1 LRATHVGALDPWDHK
16 SPLPPFL
23 VLDSPSSHSHPMRTK
38 LKITLPKLRNM
49 ILGKVGE
56 GPTEHS
62 MGPSFPHGMHTNSQL
77 YDPTEEV
84 GTLYIMYT
92 TTEFCSLLG

>member
-1 LRATHVGALDPWDHK
+1 
-16 SPLPPFL
+16 
-23 VLDSPSSHSHPMRTK
+23 
-38 LKITLPKLRNM
+38 M